1 METEYIEEYVNTE
14 IVIEDD
20 PAEDLSTESELPEV
34 INSEINTETDLQPD
48 APGEAAGS
56 ETGSVVYVDTPP
68 DVSFDVAMVFV
79 CSMIFGIIAFSIMSR
94 RWYV

>member
-68 DVSFDVAMVFV
+68 DVSFDVSMVFV
-79 CSMIFGIIAFSIMSR
+79 CSMIFGIIVWSIVSR

>member
-20 PAEDLSTESELPEV
+20 PAEDLSTESELSED
-34 INSEINTETDLQPD
+34 SEIDTETDLQPD
-48 APGEAAGS
+48 APGEASGN
-56 ETGSVVYVDTPP
+56 ETGSVVYVDIPR
-68 DVSFDVAMVFV
+68 DMSSDVAMVFV
-79 CSMIFGIIAFSIMSR
+79 CSMIFGALIFSILSR

>member
-20 PAEDLSTESELPEV
+20 PAEDLSTESELPED
-34 INSEINTETDLQPD
+34 SEIDTETDLQPD
-48 APGEAAGS
+48 APGEVSGS
-56 ETGSVVYVDTPP
+56 ETGSIVYVDTPR
-68 DVSFDVAMVFV
+68 DMSSDVAMVFV
-79 CSMIFGIIAFSIMSR
+79 CSMIFGVLIFSIMSR

>member
-79 CSMIFGIIAFSIMSR
+79 CSMIFGALIFSILSR

>member
-20 PAEDLSTESELPEV
+20 PAEDLSTESELPED
-34 INSEINTETDLQPD
+34 SEIDTETDLQPD
-48 APGEAAGS
+48 APGEASGS
-56 ETGSVVYVDTPP
+56 ETGSVVYVDVDTPP

>member
-56 ETGSVVYVDTPP
+56 ETESVVYVDTPP
-68 DVSFDVAMVFV
+68 DVSFDVSMVFV
-79 CSMIFGIIAFSIMSR
+79 CSMIFGIIVWSIVSR

>member
-20 PAEDLSTESELPEV
+20 PAEDFSTESELPEETS
-34 INSEINTETDLQPD
+34 SEIDTATDLQSTT
-48 APGEAAGS
+48 PGEASGS
-56 ETGSVVYVDTPP
+56 ETGSVVYVHTPP

-79 CSMIFGIIAFSIMSR
+79 CSMIFGIIVFSILSR